1 MKSTRTFGRRAFSWA
16 ASSRPLIPGM
26 ITSVNN
32 RSMCRPPSSASTSA
46 RAAGPSGASRTVYP
60 FRSRSWRVTARTG
73 ASSSTTRIVSLP
85 RSVSGAGEL
94 RVLRAVLDHQNAQ
107 SLGGG
112 HRLLRRVIQQEP
124 VEPDVGDGTG
134 KGLEVHGF
142 NDIAVGAQG
151 VGALDV
157 RFLAG

>member
-1 MKSTRTFGRRAFSWA
+1 MIRGMAGGRLGLENRERRHPAKPRHRVVGEHDVWPELSQRATK
-16 ASSRPLIPGM
+16 G
-26 ITSVNN
+26 V
-32 RSMCRPPSSASTSA
+32 
-46 RAAGPSGASRTVYP
+46 GVVDASRLAVQ
-60 FRSRSWRVTARTG
+60 RCA
-73 ASSSTTRIVSLP
+73 AELP
-85 RSVSGAGEL
+85 NGEL

-134 KGLEVHGF
+134 KGLEVHRF
-142 NDIAVGAQG
+142 DDIAVGAQG
-151 VGALDV
+151 VGPLDV

>member
-1 MKSTRTFGRRAFSWA
+1 MHSA
-16 ASSRPLIPGM
+16 A
-26 ITSVNN
+26 V
-32 RSMCRPPSSASTSA
+32 
-46 RAAGPSGASRTVYP
+46 
-60 FRSRSWRVTARTG
+60 
-73 ASSSTTRIVSLP
+73 SSSGHDDQGDGGRLGLENLERCHPAKPRHRIVGEHDIRPELAQHAAKGVGFVDALRLAVERCAAELAYS
-85 RSVSGAGEL
+85 EL